1 MCLPAVA
8 LPIAAAAM
16 SAVGSLTSGMAGLQQ
31 GNYEAR
37 VANANAALDAG
48 RAQDSLAT
56 AATENR
62 DFYRQLSAVKG
73 QQIASLAAN
82 GVDLS
87 FGTPAL
93 LQEDT
98 ANKGS
103 EDAATL
109 HHNQLER
116 VKGFD
121 VAAVNDREQAAAAQM
136 KGRSAMVN
144 SVFQAGSSLMGGFSQ
159 ASMMRSRLGLTG
171 G

>member
-16 SAVGSLTSGMAGLQQ
+16 SAVGSLSSGYAGLQQ

-62 DFYRQLSAVKG
+62 DFYRSLSAVKG

-87 FGTPAL
+87 FGTPEL
-93 LQEDT
+93 LQQDT
-98 ANKGS
+98 QAKGE

-109 HHNQLER
+109 HHNQLQR

-121 VAAVNDREQAAAAQM
+121 TAAVNDREQAAAARM
-136 KGRSAMVN
+136 KGQAGMIN
-144 SVFQAGSSLMGGFSQ
+144 SVLQAGSSVMGGFSQ
-159 ASMMRSRLGLTG
+159 ASIMRSRLGLTG